1 MDGTVLLAD
10 DDRTIRTV
18 LIQAFTRAGCKVHA
32 TSSLTTLMRWVDEG
46 KGDIVISDIMMP
58 DGNGLEMLPKIS
70 ASRPTLPVIIISAQ
84 SNILTAIKA
93 TKANVFDYLPKPF
106 DLPDLMKKS
115 AKALIYKSSL
125 QNNLREISNDP
136 EVDLPLVGQSPE
148 MQLIYKLVA
157 GVINSDITVLI
168 SGESGS
174 GKSLLATAIHKL
186 SDRRHLP
193 CVKVTPGDVSSS
205 ESQTALLERVKSG
218 TFLLEEVGDFS
229 LDAQSRLVRILDDFH
244 ENPPRVL
251 STTQKDLNFLIDK
264 GLFRKDL
271 YFRLNGILLAVPP
284 LRLRLDDIE
293 LLTQY
298 FIFKNKNDGQ
308 NKRHFSKNAISALRK
323 YTWPG
328 NVRQLENFVKSIELV
343 GNGAEVTAGEV
354 ERVLGI
360 GSSLELLGD
369 VGDILSESVY
379 KSLKRYFDL
388 YGSALP
394 PKGIYDR
401 IISETEGPLIDL
413 ALDATGGNQ
422 AKCAELLGINRNTLR
437 KKVTALE
444 INVTKRRKLR

>member
-1 MDGTVLLAD
+1 
-10 DDRTIRTV
+10 
-18 LIQAFTRAGCKVHA
+18 
-32 TSSLTTLMRWVDEG
+32 VDEG
-46 KGDIVISDIMMP
+46 KGDLIISDVMMP
-58 DGNGLEMLPKIS
+58 DGNGLERLPKIS

-84 SNILTAIKA
+84 SNILTAINA
-93 TKANVFDYLPKPF
+93 TKANVFDYFPKPF

-125 QNNLREISNDP
+125 QNNPREIGKDP

-148 MQLIYKLVA
+148 MQLVYKLVA

-193 CVKVTPGDVSSS
+193 CVKVTPEDFRSS
-205 ESQTALLERVKSG
+205 ESQTALLERVRSG

-251 STTQKDLNFLIDK
+251 STTQKDLNSLIDK

>member
-1 MDGTVLLAD
+1 
-10 DDRTIRTV
+10 
-18 LIQAFTRAGCKVHA
+18 
-32 TSSLTTLMRWVDEG
+32 MRWVDEG
-46 KGDIVISDIMMP
+46 KGDLIISDVMMP

-84 SNILTAIKA
+84 SNILTAINA
-93 TKANVFDYLPKPF
+93 TKANVFDYFPKPF

-125 QNNLREISNDP
+125 QNNPREIGKDP

-148 MQLIYKLVA
+148 MQLVYKLVA

-193 CVKVTPGDVSSS
+193 CVKVTPEDFRSS
-205 ESQTALLERVKSG
+205 ESQTALLERVRSG

-251 STTQKDLNFLIDK
+251 STTQKDLNSLIDK

-293 LLTQY
+293 LLIQY
-298 FIFKNKNDGQ
+298 FIFKNKNGGQ
-308 NKRHFSKNAISALRK
+308 NKRRFSRNAILALRK

-437 KKVTALE
+437 KKIAALE

>member
-1 MDGTVLLAD
+1 MEGTVLLAD

-18 LIQAFTRAGCKVHA
+18 LTQAFTRAGCKVHA

-46 KGDIVISDIMMP
+46 KGDIVISDVMMP

-84 SNILTAIKA
+84 SNILTAIQA
-93 TKANVFDYLPKPF
+93 TKANVFEYLPKPF
-106 DLPDLMKKS
+106 DLPNLMKKS
-115 AKALIYKSSL
+115 AKALMSKSSL
-125 QNNLREISNDP
+125 QNNYREISSDL
-136 EVDLPLVGQSPE
+136 EVNLRLVGKSPE

-157 GVINSDITVLI
+157 GVINSDIRVLI

-174 GKSLLATAIHKL
+174 GKSLLATAIHQF

-193 CVKVTPGDVSSS
+193 CVNVTPEDFISS
-205 ESQTALLERVKSG
+205 ERQTAVLERVNGG
-218 TFLLEEVGDFS
+218 TFIVEEIGDFS
-229 LDAQSRLVRILDDFH
+229 LDAQSKLVRMLDDLH
-244 ENPPRVL
+244 ENSPRVL
-251 STTQKDLNFLIDK
+251 STTQKDLNSLIDT

-298 FIFKNKNDGQ
+298 FILRNKNDGQ
-308 NKRHFSKNAISALRK
+308 NKRHFSSNAISALRK

-328 NVRQLENFVKSIELV
+328 NVRQLENFVRSIELV
-343 GNGAEVTAGEV
+343 GNGAEVTIDEV

-360 GSSLELLGD
+360 DSSLDLVGN
-369 VGDILSESVY
+369 VGDTLSESVY
-379 KSLKRYFDL
+379 KNLKRYFDL
-388 YGSALP
+388 FGSALP

-437 KKVTALE
+437 KKIAALE
-444 INVTKRRKLR
+444 LNITKRRKLR

>member
-1 MDGTVLLAD
+1 
-10 DDRTIRTV
+10 
-18 LIQAFTRAGCKVHA
+18 
-32 TSSLTTLMRWVDEG
+32 MRWVDEG

-84 SNILTAIKA
+84 SNILTAINA
-93 TKANVFDYLPKPF
+93 TKANVFDYFPKPF

-125 QNNLREISNDP
+125 QNNPREIGKDP

-148 MQLIYKLVA
+148 MQLVYKLVA

-193 CVKVTPGDVSSS
+193 CVKVTPEDFRSS
-205 ESQTALLERVKSG
+205 ESQTALLERVRSG

-251 STTQKDLNFLIDK
+251 STTQKDLNSLIDK

-293 LLTQY
+293 LLIQY
-298 FIFKNKNDGQ
+298 FIFKNKNGGQ
-308 NKRHFSKNAISALRK
+308 NKRRFSRNAILALRK

-343 GNGAEVTAGEV
+343 GNGAELTTGEV

-437 KKVTALE
+437 KKIAALE